1 MKFAFFYTRR
11 AFKDFLGNRFLHA
24 VTIITIALSIL
35 IVSTF
40 AIFFI
45 NVNDVMDSWK
55 EGIRIM
61 VYLEDGVHDVQLPE
75 IKSKILQIEE
85 IAEARY
91 ISRSE
96 ALSNIKKEMKRQAS
110 LFENLK
116 YNPLPD
122 IFEIRMKPST
132 QTWEKV
138 ESMAAAIEKIP
149 HVEGVEYGQRWLGKM
164 TGIFNLFK
172 VSGIIMCSIFFMAS
186 VFIVAN
192 TIRLLFYSR
201 REEFE
206 IMRLVGATDSFIK
219 TPFYIE
225 GAIQGFVGGSLGILI
240 LFISFMLVMS
250 SVEKE
255 MVSGFIK
262 IRFLPFSLSAVIIL
276 LSMSAGLVGCYLSFK
291 QFLDS

>member
-1 MKFAFFYTRR
+1 MDFAFYYTKR
-11 AFKDFLGNRFLHA
+11 AVRDFIANRFLNA
-24 VTIITIALSIL
+24 VTTITIALSIL

-40 AIFFI
+40 AIFFV
-45 NVNDVMDSWK
+45 NVNDIMDSWK
-55 EGIRIM
+55 EGMRIM
-61 VYLEDGVHDVQLPE
+61 VYLEEGIHDIQLPE
-75 IKSKILQIEE
+75 IKRKILQIEE
-85 IAEARY
+85 VGGVQY
-91 ISRSE
+91 ISRQE
-96 ALSNIKKEMKRQAS
+96 ALENIKKEMNRQAS

-122 IFEIRMKPST
+122 IFEVRMKPSA
-132 QTWEKV
+132 QTWKKV
-138 ESMAAAIEKIP
+138 EPLAAEIEKIP
-149 HVEGVEYGQRWLGKM
+149 NVGGVEYGQRWLGKM

-172 VSGIIMCSIFFMAS
+172 ISGIIMCCVFFMAS

-192 TIRLLFYSR
+192 TIRLQFYSR

-225 GAIQGFVGGSLGILI
+225 GAIQGFVGGILGILI
-240 LFISFMLVMS
+240 LFISFILLMS

-255 MVSGFIK
+255 MVSGFIEV
-262 IRFLPFSLSAVIIL
+262 RFLPFSLSAAIIL
-276 LSMSAGLVGCYLSFK
+276 LSVSSGLVGCYLSFK